1 MNNQKTV
8 LRAVLIFLVAI
19 ALIVYGFPLLYT
31 LNTALKTQ
39 RNFLVDP
46 VGISEGINLE
56 NFVQAWEKGNM
67 ASGIKNSLLYVS
79 VCTIVSLSM
88 AVFLSYPIARRYVKF
103 ATFIYML
110 FMIGMFLPDGSIP
123 RWRFI
128 FRMGLYDTRLGY
140 MLTLVGGGG
149 VTLLMFVSYIR
160 SLPKDLDEAAM
171 IDGCGYLQFIFKI
184 LLPLMKPALASMGVL
199 QAIGIWNEVTNSVI
213 YFSNKNYFPITR
225 GLYVFRSDYSV
236 KWPELTAALVII
248 AVPMIVLYTFLQKY
262 IIDGIVSGGVK
273 A

>member
-1 MNNQKTV
+1 MCGV
-8 LRAVLIFLVAI
+8 ALVTLLTLENKLKPVAELEEVVFVQFVDLKSAI
-19 ALIVYGFPLLYT
+19 LGILTKLAFIKSKVKSK
-31 LNTALKTQ
+31 LKTRKQ
-39 RNFLVDP
+39 MYK
-46 VGISEGINLE
+46 IH
-56 NFVQAWEKGNM
+56 
-67 ASGIKNSLLYVS
+67 
-79 VCTIVSLSM
+79 
-88 AVFLSYPIARRYVKF
+88 IARRYVKF

-149 VTLLMFVSYIR
+149 LTLLMFVSYIR
-160 SLPKDLDEAAM
+160 SLPKDFDEAAM